1 MEIGRRLAARGR
13 ITDATHAFELS
24 HDEVAPLLAAD
35 TGPSADELAAR
46 AKHRA
51 ELSELD
57 PPPTLGPPEPPP
69 PLDALPAALAR
80 MLDVVKTVTDQL
92 ARIDAPDGLSGTGVG
107 REPYVGRVLRAAN
120 PEEAIARIEPG
131 DVLVVPFTTPAYN
144 GVLPLAGAI
153 VTVHGGPL
161 CHAAVLARE
170 LGIPAV
176 VGAADAFTRLPDGA
190 TVEVDPAAGTVR
202 VVETAALPT

>member
-1 MEIGRRLAARGR
+1 M
-13 ITDATHAFELS
+13 
-24 HDEVAPLLAAD
+24 
-35 TGPSADELAAR
+35 
-46 AKHRA
+46 
-51 ELSELD
+51 
-57 PPPTLGPPEPPP
+57 
-69 PLDALPAALAR
+69 
-80 MLDVVKTVTDQL
+80 
-92 ARIDAPDGLSGTGVG
+92 ARIEKADGLTGTGVG
-107 REPYVGRVLRAAN
+107 TEVYRGRVLRATN

-176 VGAADAFTRLPDGA
+176 VGAADAFTRLTDGA
-190 TVEVDPAAGTVR
+190 TAEVDPVAGTVR
-202 VVETAALPT
+202 LLP